1 MAFVFVAGIKVELC
15 CYLFEEK
22 EDCRQSG
29 DLCEF
34 EKVIL
39 NFNGLRLRWDFIH
52 VMVPTLAQKN
62 TSTCCLPCPVNLR
75 YSISIV
81 SCPTCDA
88 RILLL
93 HAGCILFH
101 TYCMSPLPASVP
113 PQ

>member
-52 VMVPTLAQKN
+52 VMVPTLAQKYLN
-62 TSTCCLPCPVNLR
+62 LLLTLPGKFKVFYL
-75 YSISIV
+75 Y
-81 SCPTCDA
+81 
-88 RILLL
+88 RIL
-93 HAGCILFH
+93 
-101 TYCMSPLPASVP
+101 SNV
-113 PQ
+113 